1 MTPDPFH
8 FFRPRCGTLLLLAIR
23 CGRQPIARHVRR
35 PLTPEEA
42 ARLVEATAANP
53 FVKGMTGPDRA
64 MVYALAAGTG
74 FRREELRTLTPE
86 RFNLDSD
93 PPTVRVLAC

>member
-1 MTPDPFH
+1 
-8 FFRPRCGTLLLLAIR
+8 
-23 CGRQPIARHVRR
+23 
-35 PLTPEEA
+35 
-42 ARLVEATAANP
+42 LVEATAANP

-93 PPTVRVLAC
+93 PPTVRVLACYAKNGNQAVQPLPHALADRLVLWLDLKPLEGLSSRG